1 MSDAPRNLTLERVNR
16 LTQAMADLM
25 ESHAAQGRM
34 TTRLL
39 TQMNEHMASID
50 ERLATLSN
58 GVRDLASEQILLGN
72 RIEEGLA
79 RALRANARLD
89 EKEDAEP

>member
-1 MSDAPRNLTLERVNR
+1 MSDPRNLTLERVNR

-39 TQMNEHMASID
+39 TEMNDHMASID
-50 ERLATLSN
+50 VTLSALRQDM
-58 GVRDLASEQILLGN
+58 RDLASEQILLGN
-72 RIEEGLA
+72 RVEEGLA
-79 RALRANARLD
+79 RALRANARID
-89 EKEDAEP
+89 EMEQP